1 MACECIN
8 ITFKPRGGSIQTET
22 LNSSGTYAGYD
33 YFTFTSGTDTYYIYY
48 DATSGKWGLDII
60 LGYDPPRLG
69 LLALKGDCPEGE
81 FTLTTPKIDTLSVS
95 GCGCVILQ
103 DRTFKKY
110 DSIKLPKIFEEEDRG
125 YFRCCCPFIVMADG
139 STDSWK
145 NDVTSAWLKLSNE
158 FDTYDA
164 QLYKNGV
171 LSTYQPTAVAFINE
185 PNTYYWTIQWKDV
198 LASDGIGCYELK
210 ITYDISGISQ
220 VFTWG
225 VYNLKQ
231 YTVQNA
237 LKTARL
243 RVVFDSFQ
251 EIENIDFTGSQVED
265 SIRFYGYIGSRQ
277 PNMETDNLIYK
288 NREMKKVIREN
299 LNTYEI
305 HVDPTCNEHIDKL
318 TDLYLLSEN
327 ELYISDYNAHNPS
340 YKYQDLPCI
349 VEESPE
355 IVYFDFSREVG
366 LKATVAD
373 KFKDKRSY
381 FK

>member
-8 ITFKPRGGSIQTET
+8 ITFRPQDGAIQTET
-22 LNSSGTYAGYD
+22 LNSAGTYAGYA
-33 YFTFTSGTDTYYIYY
+33 YFTFTSGTDTFFIYF
-48 DATSGKWGLDII
+48 DSTSGGWGLDIV

-69 LLALKGDCPEGE
+69 FLDLKEECPIGE
-81 FTLTTPKIDTLSVS
+81 FTLTTPKLESLSVA

-164 QLYKNGV
+164 QLYKNGT
-171 LSTYQPTAVAFINE
+171 LANYQPTAVAFINE
-185 PNTYYWTIQWKDV
+185 PNAYYWTIQWKDV

-225 VYNLKQ
+225 VYHLKQ
-231 YTVQNA
+231 YTIQNA

-340 YKYQDLPCI
+340 YKYQDVPCI

>member
-1 MACECIN
+1 MACDCIVVN
-8 ITFKPRGGSIQTET
+8 FRPTGQSLQT
-22 LNSSGTYAGYD
+22 LNLSSAGIYDGKD
-33 YFTFTSGTDTYYIYY
+33 YFTFTSGTDTFYIYY
-48 DATSGKWGLDII
+48 NATLNKWGLDIV
-60 LGYDPPRLG
+60 LGYDTPRLG
-69 LLALKGDCPEGE
+69 LLGYAGGCPDG
-81 FTLTTPKIDTLSVS
+81 TWSLTTPKIEELISS
-95 GCGCVILQ
+95 PCGCDIIQ
-103 DRTFKKY
+103 DRTKKEY
-110 DSIKLPKIFEEEDRG
+110 GSIKLPKIYEEQDRG
-125 YFRCCCPFIVMADG
+125 YFKCCCPFMVLADG
-139 STDSWK
+139 SSESSK
-145 NDVTSAWLKLSNE
+145 NDVNSAWLKLSSE

-164 QLYKNGV
+164 LLYKNGV
-171 LSTYQPTAVAFINE
+171 LATYQPTAVPFQNEENAF
-185 PNTYYWTIQWKDV
+185 YWTIRWKDV

-210 ITYDISGISQ
+210 ISYDISGITQ

-225 VYNLKQ
+225 IYNLKP
-231 YTVQNA
+231 YTIQNA

-243 RVVFDSFQ
+243 RVIFDSFQ

-305 HVDPTCNEHIDKL
+305 HVDPTCSEHIDKL

-327 ELYISDYNAHNPS
+327 ELYLSDYNAHNPS
-340 YKYQDLPCI
+340 YKYQDVAAI
-349 VEESPE
+349 VQESPE

-366 LKATVAD
+366 LKCVVGD

-381 FK
+381 YR